1 MKKAFL
7 IGFGALFIGLG
18 LLMLVVIVRDGGGDG
33 GSGQAALLPLGL
45 IGAGAMSISRA
56 RRPPKTW

>member
-18 LLMLVVIVRDGGGDG
+18 LLMLVVIVRDGGADG

-56 RRPPKTW
+56 RRPPKKW